1 MIKVKWPQIN
11 TTVSAVMDSEANPRL
26 VNLLCKHLPYRS
38 LQDHALVSGDHLYH
52 LVPAEE
58 LIYTHTDHKVPN
70 RVTEPDGTVFLS
82 GLRHLAIKYGPRTEY
97 LPAAPCGRDADMSEP
112 TENLPLISEGAG
124 VTAPVKRLVQEIN
137 DETEKFWSGVSADL
151 SIVHRGMTPSRAGSK
166 GSYFATMVFINE
178 EIRPLGYNLLN
189 NILSVATTQPRFNL
203 EHHITLYRVFA
214 FTPAEF
220 VGYVGGKHLHS
231 TYRKIDDLINSSI
244 QDNRVRDTAR
254 EDFLALISAFARYVN
269 LLNAQNLH
277 LFP

>member
-1 MIKVKWPQIN
+1 MIRVKWPQIN

-38 LQDHALVSGDHLYH
+38 LQNHALVSGDHLYH

-97 LPAAPCGRDADMSEP
+97 LPAAPCGRTGELIWAACLK
-112 TENLPLISEGAG
+112 TKQVIENLPLISEGAG
-124 VTAPVKRLVQEIN
+124 VTAPVKHLVQEIN
-137 DETEKFWSGVSADL
+137 DETKKFWSGVSADL
-151 SIVHRGMTPSRAGSK
+151 SIVHRGMTLSRAGSK

-189 NILSVATTQPRFNL
+189 NILS
-203 EHHITLYRVFA
+203 HHITLYRVFA
-214 FTPAEF
+214 CTPAEF